1 MVIEA
6 IAVLDMKPPQK
17 SPQFIQESLA
27 RPLRNQAAIEQ

>member
-17 SPQFIQESLA
+17 SPQVIQESLA
-27 RPLRNQAAIEQ
+27 QPLRNEAAIEK